1 MTNLISQAATIPNM
15 ITLVRIILI
24 PVFVAA
30 LVYQHYGYALV
41 LFLVAALSDLFDG
54 LVARLVNQKTKLGAF
69 LDAFADKALL
79 ITSFIVCSVYGWIS
93 QWLVIC
99 IIGRDIV
106 ISIGW
111 ILMTFMA
118 RNANVGTIL
127 SGKIAIAS
135 QLVLISYVMLAVNLS
150 ELPDRAPAFAE
161 WIVVALT
168 VFSGF
173 QYIYRG
179 IFQNEK

>member
-1 MTNLISQAATIPNM
+1 MTNLLSQAATIPNI

-24 PVFVAA
+24 PMFVMAI
-30 LVYQHYGYALV
+30 VYHHYGYALV
-41 LFLVAALSDLFDG
+41 FFVIAALSDLLDG
-54 LVARLVNQKTKLGAF
+54 WAARLTNQKTKLGAF
-69 LDAFADKALL
+69 LDAFADKVLL

-93 QWLVIC
+93 QWVVIC
-99 IIGRDIV
+99 VIGRDLV

-111 ILMTFMA
+111 FLMTFMS
-118 RNANVGTIL
+118 RSTNVGTIL

-135 QLVLISYVMLAVNLS
+135 QLILISYVMLSINLS
-150 ELPDRAPAFAE
+150 ELPDRAPDFAE

-179 IFQNEK
+179 IFQNGK